1 MDTGSKIIKGITC
14 EVNTC
19 EYHTQDN
26 QCSAGNIKVTH
37 YGADTKEQTDCS
49 TFKKKL

>member
-1 MDTGSKIIKGITC
+1 MDSNPKIIKGITC

-19 EYHTQDN
+19 EYHTKN
-26 QCSAGNIKVTH
+26 NECAAGNIKVTH
-37 YGADTKEQTDCS
+37 MNADTKEETDCS